1 MSDLFGMVQFTG
13 EDMTWPAVQYDRI
26 AVGGRGELL
35 LVSVVAPTQIV
46 KGIRGWL
53 NTAKRGIATATG
65 AKVKKSFEDEWRLR
79 EPGNLHKLDAGYAT
93 DVHRLAYGLAH
104 AMFIARTPGLLL
116 SLAEEALWQELNTT
130 RFTTPLLRGWMPW
143 VTQQLVE
150 RGLLV
155 EADCHRCRCGVL
167 QTTTADLD
175 TVVSSGLKD
184 GHIAIRGGR
193 DAIPQAIPA

>member
-1 MSDLFGMVQFTG
+1 MSEMFGGIQFAG
-13 EDMTWPAVQYDRI
+13 EDMTWPVVQYDRL
-26 AVGGRGELL
+26 AVGERGELL
-35 LVSVVAPTQIV
+35 MVSVVAPTQIV

-53 NTAKRGIATATG
+53 NTNKRGVATATG
-65 AKVKKSFEDEWRLR
+65 AKVKKSFEDECRLR
-79 EPGNLHKLDAGYAT
+79 EPGNLNKLDGGYVT
-93 DVHRLAYGLAH
+93 EVHRLAYGLAH
-104 AMFIARTPGLLL
+104 AMFVARTPGLLL

-143 VTQQLVE
+143 VTGQLME

-175 TVVSSGLKD
+175 EVVSRGLREGHVTISGLL
-184 GHIAIRGGR
+184 